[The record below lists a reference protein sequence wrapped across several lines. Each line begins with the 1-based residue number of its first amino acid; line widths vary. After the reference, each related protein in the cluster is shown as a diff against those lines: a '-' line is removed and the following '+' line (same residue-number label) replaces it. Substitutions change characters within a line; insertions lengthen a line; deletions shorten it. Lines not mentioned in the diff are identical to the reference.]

1 VFQIE
6 NGPFAIFGEFEVNW
20 SGLVIASGSWGQ
32 SHQQRQQTENNHDS
46 SEYVSVGG
54 IKVKLHLLCNG
65 YFYIKCVK
73 EIGLVSRYRVMDGEI
88 ILDRSQGNV
97 MKLDDNEQALMDEIE
112 IEAPRPRSARVL
124 PKPTV
129 YKPTNRMAPPPM
141 ESTAQEDIDAFANP
155 TKQTAPPMYNEDPVD
170 YGEMEEV
177 EEQPY
182 TQGDYVM
189 QEEERPSPGYKSIDE
204 EKSDLVNKL
213 SRLEKKGF
221 AVNKRLNVYSNIDDL
236 RTEVK
241 RITYSID
248 VEKSIK
254 FSRRMLVACCTGLEF
269 LNKKYNPFEIQLDG
283 WSENVMESVDDYDEV
298 FEELYVKYRSKVAV
312 APEIK
317 LIMMLGGSAMMFHLT
332 NSMFKSVMPNMN
344 DILKQNPG
352 LVQNMVDAVKNTN
365 PRGAEQPAPS
375 SDSSGQYEMKGPGV
389 DISSLMGNIMM
400 PPAPPMSTTAPEPI
414 PAIDD
419 DDDAISDIVEAPEE
433 AEEDGDVKEVKVSTA
448 TKSKRGRKKKSV
460 EINL

>member
-1 VFQIE
+1 
-6 NGPFAIFGEFEVNW
+6 
-20 SGLVIASGSWGQ
+20 
-32 SHQQRQQTENNHDS
+32 
-46 SEYVSVGG
+46 
-54 IKVKLHLLCNG
+54 
-65 YFYIKCVK
+65 
-73 EIGLVSRYRVMDGEI
+73 MDGEI
-88 ILDRSQGNV
+88 TLDRSRGNV
-97 MKLDDNEQALMDEIE
+97 LKLDDNEQALMDEIE
-112 IEAPRPRSARVL
+112 IEVPRPRTSL

-129 YKPTNRMAPPPM
+129 YKPVARPPPM
-141 ESTAQEDIDAFANP
+141 ESAMQEDIDAFANP
-155 TKQTAPPMYNEDPVD
+155 TKQSVPPQYQEDPVD
-170 YGEMEEV
+170 YGEYDQE
-177 EEQPY
+177 EEQQPY
-182 TQGDYVM
+182 IQGDYAI

-204 EKSDLVNKL
+204 EKADLVNKL
-213 SRLEKKGF
+213 GRLEKKGF
-221 AVNKRLNVYSNIDDL
+221 TVNKRLNAYSGIDDL
-236 RTEVK
+236 RTEVR

-254 FSRRMLVACCTGLEF
+254 FSRRMLIACCTGLEF

-352 LVQNMVDAVKNTN
+352 LVQNMVDAVKNTT
-365 PRGAEQPAPS
+365 PRNTEAPAGEQPS
-375 SDSSGQYEMKGPGV
+375 EERYEMKGPGV

-400 PPAPPMSTTAPEPI
+400 PPVPPMSTTAPEPI
-414 PAIDD
+414 PNIDPDD
-419 DDDAISDIVEAPEE
+419 DDDAISDIVDAPED
-433 AEEDGDVKEVKVSTA
+433 AEEDTDVKEVKVST